1 MKHIKIM
8 NTILIFILLS
18 CNFSINPGKND
29 ESKNSTGDFSGIA
42 IYIGPLDSV
51 RFGAKSTRV
60 GAYQNDQEI
69 AYTIITSENGTF
81 QLQYL
86 KTGLY
91 DLVFTTDQVYQ
102 QTYHYHPTKFADI
115 TIYPGE
121 NSLPDT
127 AKLHVVYPEDTALDS
142 SIIVIFKQWVTLEKR
157 LTIISQSTCTITYQ
171 FPENR
176 FYVLRIPPMESELKM
191 VEWFL
196 KKSEVGGASVYP
208 IMPIDIPT
216 K

>member
-1 MKHIKIM
+1 MKYVKLISG
-8 NTILIFILLS
+8 ILVFILLG

-81 QLQYL
+81 QLQDL

-91 DLVFTTDQVYQ
+91 DLVFTTDQMYQ
-102 QTYHYHPTKFADI
+102 QTYDYHPTKIPDI

-121 NSLPDT
+121 NSLPYTVQMRAIDS
-127 AKLHVVYPEDTALDS
+127 EELDS
-142 SIIVIFKQWVTLEKR
+142 LIVVQFKRQVTIEESQDIIYQSGCSISYPIPSLG
-157 LTIISQSTCTITYQ
+157 
-171 FPENR
+171 
-176 FYVLRIPPMESELKM
+176 FYALRMPPMESEHKM

-196 KKSEVGGASVYP
+196 KRTKVLWASVYL
-208 IMPIDIPT
+208 IMPLDIPP